1 MANKENKSKRTLTK
15 VGYKKQRF
23 PAVSVLPIL
32 ASMGMIL
39 SMGNWYESGYN
50 AQTQT
55 VENGCILIAWTRTV
69 RVRYTF
75 VLYAKTFF
83 VNQLTVVI
91 AASITVYLYCSSISF
106 LSSFYLRF
114 YTFNVL
120 SFTIV

>member
-1 MANKENKSKRTLTK
+1 
-15 VGYKKQRF
+15 
-23 PAVSVLPIL
+23 
-32 ASMGMIL
+32 
-39 SMGNWYESGYN
+39 MGNWYESGYN

-55 VENGCILIAWTRTV
+55 VENGCILIAWTQTV